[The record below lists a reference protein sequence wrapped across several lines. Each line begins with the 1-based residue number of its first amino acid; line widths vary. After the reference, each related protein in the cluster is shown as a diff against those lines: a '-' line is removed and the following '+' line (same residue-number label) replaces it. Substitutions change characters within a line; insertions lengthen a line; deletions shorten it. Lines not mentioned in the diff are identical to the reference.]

1 MRRRSR
7 ALFDREIRWALG
19 FVRPYAKRL
28 VLVLALSLASTA
40 LSLYIPYLSKDLV
53 DTALLGRDGTALTR
67 IVALFAG
74 ITMLSFGLNVVSGMR
89 YTRASADILFDMRLA
104 LYRHLQRL
112 SPRFYARTP
121 IGDIMSRIN
130 NDIGEI
136 QRVVSE
142 SLLAWLGNIAYL
154 LGTVGILLWLDAR
167 LFLVSLAI
175 LPPCL
180 WALVRYRRR
189 LESITAELR
198 ERSAGIGSFLI
209 ETILGLKLT
218 VASNA
223 QRREQRR
230 FRRKNDAFIRTLM
243 SMRLLTYLAGG
254 LPGLI
259 LAGGVAVIFLYGGQR
274 VIAEAIT
281 MGTFVAFMAYQ
292 MRLLGPIQ
300 GLMGLYASLAT
311 ARVSLGRVHVIL
323 DTPVEVREAEAPV
336 HVEGLRGEGQVEAR
350 EAERPTGVA
359 GSASAEG
366 LGGEMRL
373 ERVSFSFGREEPVL
387 DGVDLVVGEGEVVAV
402 VGASGSGK
410 STIVDLLSRQ
420 LDPDAGRILLGG
432 RDLRALRLADV
443 RAAVVPVEQEPFLF
457 NTTVAENIRY
467 GRPDASDAE
476 VDAAARAAG
485 LDALL
490 ATLPDGLETQV
501 GEQGR
506 ELSAGQRQRVAVAR
520 AFLADPR
527 VLVLDEPTSSLDPA
541 SERALMEG
549 YQVVMRGR
557 TTILVSHRLA
567 LARRADRVVV
577 LEHGRIVEE
586 GTAAELLGRGGT
598 FARLFAGEGR

>member
-1 MRRRSR
+1 M
-7 ALFDREIRWALG
+7 
-19 FVRPYAKRL
+19 
-28 VLVLALSLASTA
+28 LALSLTGTA

-53 DTALLGRDGTALTR
+53 DTALLGRDSAALTR
-67 IVALFAG
+67 IVAMFAG
-74 ITMLSFGLNVVSGMR
+74 ITALSFGINVVAGLR
-89 YTRASADILFDMRLA
+89 YTRTSAEILFDMRLA

-121 IGDIMSRIN
+121 VGDIMSRIN

-142 SLLAWLGNIAYL
+142 SLLSWLGNSAYL
-154 LGTVGILLWLDAR
+154 LGTVGILIWLDAR
-167 LFLVSLAI
+167 LFLVSLAV

-180 WALVRYRRR
+180 WALVRYRKR
-189 LESITAELR
+189 LENITAELR
-198 ERSAGIGSFLI
+198 ERSAEIGSFLI
-209 ETILGLKLT
+209 ETILGVKLT

-230 FRRKNDAFIRTLM
+230 FRRKNDAFIRALM
-243 SMRLLTYLAGG
+243 SMRMLTYLAGG

-259 LAGGVAVIFLYGGQR
+259 LAGGVAIIFLYGGQR
-274 VIAEAIT
+274 VITEVIT

-323 DTPVEVREAEAPV
+323 DTPVQVRDP
-336 HVEGLRGEGQVEAR
+336 
-350 EAERPTGVA
+350 ERP
-359 GSASAEG
+359 ASAKG
-366 LGGEMRL
+366 LGGELRL
-373 ERVSFSFGREEPVL
+373 EGVSFSFGRAGAVL
-387 DGVDLVVGEGEVVAV
+387 DGVDLVIREGEVVAV

-420 LDPDAGRILLGG
+420 LDPDRGRILLGG
-432 RDLRALRLADV
+432 RDLRALRLEDV
-443 RAAVVPVEQEPFLF
+443 RARVVPVEQQPFLF
-457 NTTVAENIRY
+457 NTTIAENIRY
-467 GRPDASDAE
+467 GRPGASDGE
-476 VDAAARAAG
+476 VEAAARAVG
-485 LDALL
+485 LDAFL
-490 ATLPDGLETQV
+490 ATLPEGLETQV
-501 GEQGR
+501 GERGG
-506 ELSAGQRQRVAVAR
+506 ELSVGQRQRVAVAR

-541 SERALMEG
+541 SERELMEG
-549 YQVVMRGR
+549 YQAVMRGR

-577 LEHGRIVEE
+577 LERGRIVEE
-586 GTAAELLGRGGT
+586 GTAAELLGRRGA
-598 FARLFAGEGR
+598 FVRLFGGEGG

>member
-1 MRRRSR
+1 MGSAPDETPSAPAEVRSGR
-7 ALFDREIRWALG
+7 FLDREIRWALG
-19 FVRPYAKRL
+19 FVRPYARWL
-28 VLVLALSLASTA
+28 VLVLALSLAGTA
-40 LSLYIPYLSKDLV
+40 LSLYIPYLTRDLV
-53 DTALLGRDGTALTR
+53 DTALLGQDSAALTR

-74 ITMLSFGLNVVSGMR
+74 ITVVSFGLNVVAGLR
-89 YTRASADILFDMRLA
+89 YTRTSADILFDMRLA

-121 IGDIMSRIN
+121 VGDIMSRIN

-136 QRVVSE
+136 QRIVSE

-154 LGTVGILLWLDAR
+154 LGTVGILIWLDAR
-167 LFLVSLAI
+167 LFAVSLI
-175 LPPCL
+175 MLPPCL

-198 ERSAGIGSFLI
+198 ERSAEIGSFLI
-209 ETILGLKLT
+209 ETVLGLKLT

-230 FRRKNDAFIRTLM
+230 FRAKNDAFIEKLM

-259 LAGGVAVIFLYGGQR
+259 LAGGVAIIFLYGGQR
-274 VIAEAIT
+274 VISEAIT

-323 DTPVEVREAEAPV
+323 DTPVSVREPARPESA
-336 HVEGLRGEGQVEAR
+336 EGLRGE
-350 EAERPTGVA
+350 
-359 GSASAEG
+359 
-366 LGGEMRL
+366 LRL
-373 ERVSFSFGREEPVL
+373 EGVSFSFGRGEPVL

-457 NTTVAENIRY
+457 NTTIAENIRY

-476 VDAAARAAG
+476 VEATARAVG
-485 LDALL
+485 LDAFL
-490 ATLPDGLETQV
+490 ATLPDGLATRV

-520 AFLADPR
+520 AFLADPA

-549 YQVVMRGR
+549 YQVAMRGR

-577 LEHGRIVEE
+577 LARGRIVEE

-598 FARLFAGEGR
+598 FARLFGGEGG

>member
-1 MRRRSR
+1 M
-7 ALFDREIRWALG
+7 
-19 FVRPYAKRL
+19 
-28 VLVLALSLASTA
+28 LVLALSLAGTA

-53 DTALLGRDGTALTR
+53 DTALLGQDGAALTR

-74 ITMLSFGLNVVSGMR
+74 ITVVSFGLNVVAGLR
-89 YTRASADILFDMRLA
+89 YTRTSADILFDMRLA
-104 LYRHLQRL
+104 LYGHLQRL

-121 IGDIMSRIN
+121 VGDIMSRIN

-136 QRVVSE
+136 QRIVSE

-189 LESITAELR
+189 LESITSELR

-323 DTPVEVREAEAPV
+323 DTPVEVRDPARPESA
-336 HVEGLRGEGQVEAR
+336 EGLRGE
-350 EAERPTGVA
+350 
-359 GSASAEG
+359 
-366 LGGEMRL
+366 LRL
-373 ERVSFSFGREEPVL
+373 EGVSFSFGRGEPVL

-432 RDLRALRLADV
+432 RDLRALRLEAV
-443 RAAVVPVEQEPFLF
+443 RARVVAVEQEPFLF
-457 NTTVAENIRY
+457 NTTIAENIRY
-467 GRPDASDAE
+467 GRPGASDGE
-476 VDAAARAAG
+476 VEAAARAVG
-485 LDALL
+485 LDAFL
-490 ATLPDGLETQV
+490 ATLPDGLDTQV

-506 ELSAGQRQRVAVAR
+506 ELSVGQRQRVAVAR
-520 AFLADPR
+520 AFLADPA

-577 LEHGRIVEE
+577 LERGRIVEE
-586 GTAAELLGRGGT
+586 GTAAELLARHGT
-598 FARLFAGEGR
+598 FARLFGREGG

>member
-1 MRRRSR
+1 MK
-7 ALFDREIRWALG
+7 W
-19 FVRPYAKRL
+19 L
-28 VLVLALSLASTA
+28 VLVLGLSLASTG

-53 DTALLGRDGTALTR
+53 DTALLGQDSAALTR
-67 IVALFAG
+67 IVAMFAG
-74 ITMLSFGLNVVSGMR
+74 ISVLSFGINVVAGLR
-89 YTRASADILFDMRLA
+89 YTRTSAEILFDMRLA

-121 IGDIMSRIN
+121 VGDIMSRIN

-136 QRVVSE
+136 QRIVSE
-142 SLLAWLGNIAYL
+142 SLLSWLTSSAYL
-154 LGTVGILLWLDAR
+154 LGTVGILMWLDAR
-167 LFLVSLAI
+167 LFLISLAV

-198 ERSAGIGSFLI
+198 ERSARIGSFLI

-230 FRRKNDAFIRTLM
+230 FREKNDAFIRTLM
-243 SMRLLTYLAGG
+243 SMRMLTYLAGG

-259 LAGGVAVIFLYGGQR
+259 LAGGVAIIFLYGGQR
-274 VIAEAIT
+274 VISGAIT

-323 DTPVEVREAEAPV
+323 DTPVQVRDPEEPV
-336 HVEGLRGEGQVEAR
+336 
-350 EAERPTGVA
+350 
-359 GSASAEG
+359 SAEG
-366 LGGEMRL
+366 IGGEMRL
-373 ERVSFSFGREEPVL
+373 EGVSFSFGRAGAVL
-387 DGVDLVVGEGEVVAV
+387 DGIDLVVGEGEVVAV
-402 VGASGSGK
+402 VGTSGSGK

-420 LDPDAGRILLGG
+420 LDPDEGRILLGG
-432 RDLRALRLADV
+432 RDLRALRLKDV
-443 RAAVVPVEQEPFLF
+443 RASVVPVEQEPFLF
-457 NTTVAENIRY
+457 NTTIAENIRY
-467 GRPDASDAE
+467 GRPGASDAE
-476 VDAAARAAG
+476 VEAAARATG
-485 LDALL
+485 LDAFL

-501 GEQGR
+501 GERGG
-506 ELSAGQRQRVAVAR
+506 ELSVGQRQRIAVAR

-541 SERALMEG
+541 SERELMEG
-549 YQVVMRGR
+549 YQAVMRGR

-577 LEHGRIVEE
+577 LERGRIVEE
-586 GTAAELLGRGGT
+586 GTAAGLLGRGGA
-598 FARLFAGEGR
+598 FARLFGGEGG

>member
-1 MRRRSR
+1 
-7 ALFDREIRWALG
+7 
-19 FVRPYAKRL
+19 
-28 VLVLALSLASTA
+28 VLALSLAGTA
-40 LSLYIPYLSKDLV
+40 LSLCIPYLTRDLV
-53 DTALLGRDGTALTR
+53 DTALLGQDSAALTR

-74 ITMLSFGLNVVSGMR
+74 ITVVSFGLNVVAGLR
-89 YTRASADILFDMRLA
+89 YTRTSADILFDMRLA

-121 IGDIMSRIN
+121 VGDIMSRIN

-136 QRVVSE
+136 QRIVSE

-154 LGTVGILLWLDAR
+154 LGTVGILIWLDAR
-167 LFLVSLAI
+167 LFAVSLI
-175 LPPCL
+175 MLPPCL

-198 ERSAGIGSFLI
+198 ERSAEIGSFLI
-209 ETILGLKLT
+209 ETVLGLKLT

-230 FRRKNDAFIRTLM
+230 FRAKNDAFIEKLM

-259 LAGGVAVIFLYGGQR
+259 LAGGVAIIFLYGGQR
-274 VIAEAIT
+274 VISEAIT

-323 DTPVEVREAEAPV
+323 DTPVSVREPD
-336 HVEGLRGEGQVEAR
+336 
-350 EAERPTGVA
+350 RPESVQ
-359 GSASAEG
+359 G
-366 LGGEMRL
+366 LGGELRL
-373 ERVSFSFGREEPVL
+373 ERVSFSFGRGDPVL
-387 DGVDLVVGEGEVVAV
+387 DGVDLAVGEGEVVAV

-420 LDPDAGRILLGG
+420 LDPDAGRILLGD
-432 RDLRALRLADV
+432 RDLRALRLQDV
-443 RAAVVPVEQEPFLF
+443 RARVVAVEQEPFLF
-457 NTTVAENIRY
+457 NTTIAENIRY
-467 GRPDASDAE
+467 GRPRASDPE
-476 VDAAARAAG
+476 VAAAARAVG
-485 LDALL
+485 LDAFL
-490 ATLPDGLETQV
+490 AGLPDGLETRV
-501 GEQGR
+501 GERGR
-506 ELSAGQRQRVAVAR
+506 ELSVGQRQRVAVAR
-520 AFLADPR
+520 AFLADPA

-549 YQVVMRGR
+549 YQAVMRGR
-557 TTILVSHRLA
+557 TTILVSHRLE

-577 LEHGRIVEE
+577 LERGRIVEE
-586 GTAAELLGRGGT
+586 GTASELLGRGGT
-598 FARLFAGEGR
+598 FARLFGEEGG

>member
-7 ALFDREIRWALG
+7 ALFDREVRWALG
-19 FVRPYAKRL
+19 FVRPYAKWL

-53 DTALLGRDGTALTR
+53 DTALLGQDGGALTR

-74 ITMLSFGLNVVSGMR
+74 ITVVSFGLNVVAGMR
-89 YTRASADILFDMRLA
+89 YTRTSADILFDMRLA

-142 SLLAWLGNIAYL
+142 SLLSWLGNIAYL

-189 LESITAELR
+189 LESVTAELR

-223 QRREQRR
+223 QRREQKR

-323 DTPVEVREAEAPV
+323 DTPVDVRDPERPV
-336 HVEGLRGEGQVEAR
+336 HVEELRGEGKVQAR
-350 EAERPTGVA
+350 EPGAPAPGER
-359 GSASAEG
+359 

-373 ERVSFSFGREEPVL
+373 EGVSFSFGRGDPVL

-420 LDPDAGRILLGG
+420 LDPDAGRILLRG

-457 NTTVAENIRY
+457 NTTIAENIRY

-476 VDAAARAAG
+476 VAAAARAVG
-485 LDALL
+485 LDAFLT
-490 ATLPDGLETQV
+490 TLPDGLETRV

-520 AFLADPR
+520 AFLADPA

-549 YQVVMRGR
+549 YQAVMRGR

-577 LEHGRIVEE
+577 LERGRIVEE
-586 GTAAELLGRGGT
+586 GTAAELPGRRGA
-598 FARLFAGEGR
+598 FARLFRGEGG

>member
-1 MRRRSR
+1 M
-7 ALFDREIRWALG
+7 
-19 FVRPYAKRL
+19 
-28 VLVLALSLASTA
+28 LVLALSLAGTA

-53 DTALLGRDGTALTR
+53 DTALLGQDGAALTR

-74 ITMLSFGLNVVSGMR
+74 ITVVSFGLNVVAGLR
-89 YTRASADILFDMRLA
+89 YTRTSADILFDMRLA
-104 LYRHLQRL
+104 LYGHLQRL

-121 IGDIMSRIN
+121 VGDIMSRIN

-136 QRVVSE
+136 QRIVSE

-189 LESITAELR
+189 LESITSELR

-323 DTPVEVREAEAPV
+323 DTPVEVRDPARPESA
-336 HVEGLRGEGQVEAR
+336 EGLRGE
-350 EAERPTGVA
+350 
-359 GSASAEG
+359 
-366 LGGEMRL
+366 LRL
-373 ERVSFSFGREEPVL
+373 EGVSFSFGRGEPVL

-432 RDLRALRLADV
+432 RDLRALRLEAV
-443 RAAVVPVEQEPFLF
+443 RARVVAVEQEPFLF
-457 NTTVAENIRY
+457 NTTIAENIRY
-467 GRPDASDAE
+467 GRPGASDGE
-476 VDAAARAAG
+476 VEAAARAVG
-485 LDALL
+485 LDAFL
-490 ATLPDGLETQV
+490 ATLPDGLDTQV

-506 ELSAGQRQRVAVAR
+506 ELSVGQRQRVAVAR
-520 AFLADPR
+520 AFLADPA

-577 LEHGRIVEE
+577 LERGRIVEE
-586 GTAAELLGRGGT
+586 GTAAELLGRHGT
-598 FARLFAGEGR
+598 FARLFGGEGG

>member
-7 ALFDREIRWALG
+7 ALFDREVRWALG
-19 FVRPYAKRL
+19 FVRPYAKWL

-53 DTALLGRDGTALTR
+53 DTALLGQDGGALTR

-74 ITMLSFGLNVVSGMR
+74 ITVVSFGLNVVAGMR
-89 YTRASADILFDMRLA
+89 YTRTSADILFDMRLA

-142 SLLAWLGNIAYL
+142 SLLSWLGNIAYL

-189 LESITAELR
+189 LESVTAELR

-223 QRREQRR
+223 QRREQKR

-323 DTPVEVREAEAPV
+323 DTPVDVRDPERPV
-336 HVEGLRGEGQVEAR
+336 HVEELRGEGKLQAR
-350 EAERPTGVA
+350 EPGAPAPGER
-359 GSASAEG
+359 

-373 ERVSFSFGREEPVL
+373 EGVSFSFGRGEPVL

-432 RDLRALRLADV
+432 RDLCALRLADV

-457 NTTVAENIRY
+457 NTTIAENIRY
-467 GRPDASDAE
+467 GRPGASDAE
-476 VDAAARAAG
+476 VAAAARAVG
-485 LDALL
+485 LDAFLT
-490 ATLPDGLETQV
+490 TLPDGLETLV

-520 AFLADPR
+520 AFLADPA

-549 YQVVMRGR
+549 YQAVMRGR

-577 LEHGRIVEE
+577 LERGRIVEE
-586 GTAAELLGRGGT
+586 GTAAELPGRRGA
-598 FARLFAGEGR
+598 FARLFRGEGG

>member
-1 MRRRSR
+1 M
-7 ALFDREIRWALG
+7 
-19 FVRPYAKRL
+19 
-28 VLVLALSLASTA
+28 LALSLAGTA

-53 DTALLGRDGTALTR
+53 DTALLGQDGAALTR

-74 ITMLSFGLNVVSGMR
+74 ITVVSFGLNVVAGLR
-89 YTRASADILFDMRLA
+89 YTRTSADILFDMRLA
-104 LYRHLQRL
+104 LYGHLQRL

-121 IGDIMSRIN
+121 VGDIMSRIN

-136 QRVVSE
+136 QRIVSE

-323 DTPVEVREAEAPV
+323 DTPVEVRDPARPESA
-336 HVEGLRGEGQVEAR
+336 EGLRGE
-350 EAERPTGVA
+350 
-359 GSASAEG
+359 
-366 LGGEMRL
+366 LRL
-373 ERVSFSFGREEPVL
+373 EGVSFSFGRGEHVL

-432 RDLRALRLADV
+432 RDLRALRLEAV
-443 RAAVVPVEQEPFLF
+443 RARVVAVEQEPFLF
-457 NTTVAENIRY
+457 NTTIAANIRY
-467 GRPDASDAE
+467 GRPGASDGE
-476 VDAAARAAG
+476 VEAAARAVG
-485 LDALL
+485 LDAFL
-490 ATLPDGLETQV
+490 ATLPDGLDTQV

-506 ELSAGQRQRVAVAR
+506 ELSVGQRQRVAVAR
-520 AFLADPR
+520 AFLADPA

-577 LEHGRIVEE
+577 LERGRIAEE
-586 GTAAELLGRGGT
+586 GTAAELLGRHGT
-598 FARLFAGEGR
+598 FARLFGGEVG

>member
-7 ALFDREIRWALG
+7 ALFDREVRWALG
-19 FVRPYAKRL
+19 FVRPYARWL

-53 DTALLGRDGTALTR
+53 DTALLGQDGGALTR

-74 ITMLSFGLNVVSGMR
+74 ITVVSFGLNVVAGMR
-89 YTRASADILFDMRLA
+89 YTRTSADILFDMRLA

-142 SLLAWLGNIAYL
+142 SLLSWLGNIAYL

-189 LESITAELR
+189 LESVTAELR

-223 QRREQRR
+223 QRREQKR

-323 DTPVEVREAEAPV
+323 DTPVDVRDPERPV
-336 HVEGLRGEGQVEAR
+336 HVEGMRGEGKVQAR
-350 EAERPTGVA
+350 EPGAPAPGER
-359 GSASAEG
+359 

-373 ERVSFSFGREEPVL
+373 EGVSFSFGRGDPVL

-457 NTTVAENIRY
+457 NTTIAENIRY
-467 GRPDASDAE
+467 GRPGAADAE
-476 VDAAARAAG
+476 VVAAARAVG
-485 LDALL
+485 LDAFLT
-490 ATLPDGLETQV
+490 TLPDGLETLV

-520 AFLADPR
+520 AFLADPA

-549 YQVVMRGR
+549 YQAVMRGC

-577 LEHGRIVEE
+577 LERGRIVEE
-586 GTAAELLGRGGT
+586 GTAAELPGRRGA
-598 FARLFAGEGR
+598 FARLFRGEGG

>member
-1 MRRRSR
+1 M
-7 ALFDREIRWALG
+7 
-19 FVRPYAKRL
+19 
-28 VLVLALSLASTA
+28 LALSLAGTG
-40 LSLYIPYLSKDLV
+40 LSLFIPYLTKDLV
-53 DTALLGRDGTALTR
+53 DTALLGRDQAALTR

-74 ITMLSFGLNVVSGMR
+74 ITVLSFGLNVVAGLR
-89 YTRASADILFDMRLA
+89 YTRTSANILFDMRLA

-121 IGDIMSRIN
+121 LGDIMSRIN

-142 SLLAWLGNIAYL
+142 SLLAWLGNSAYL
-154 LGTVGILLWLDAR
+154 LGTVGILIWLDAR
-167 LFLVSLAI
+167 LFLVSLAM

-189 LESITAELR
+189 LDRITAELR
-198 ERSAGIGSFLI
+198 ERSAEIGSFLI

-230 FRRKNDAFIRTLM
+230 FREKNDGFIRTLM

-259 LAGGVAVIFLYGGQR
+259 LAGGVAIIFLYGGRR
-274 VIAEAIT
+274 VISEAIT

-323 DTPVEVREAEAPV
+323 DTPVRVLDP
-336 HVEGLRGEGQVEAR
+336 
-350 EAERPTGVA
+350 ERPER
-359 GSASAEG
+359 AEG

-373 ERVSFSFGREEPVL
+373 EGVSFSFGRGEPVL
-387 DGVDLVVGEGEVVAV
+387 DGVDLVVGEGEVVAI

-420 LDPDAGRILLGG
+420 LDPDRGRILLGG
-432 RDLRALRLADV
+432 RDLRALRLRDV

-457 NTTVAENIRY
+457 NATIAENIRY
-467 GRPDASDAE
+467 GRPGASDAE
-476 VDAAARAAG
+476 VESAARAVG
-485 LDALL
+485 LDVFV
-490 ATLPDGLETQV
+490 ATLPESLGTRV

-506 ELSAGQRQRVAVAR
+506 ELSAGQRQRIAVAR
-520 AFLADPR
+520 AFLANPR
-527 VLVLDEPTSSLDPA
+527 VLVLDEPTASLDPA
-541 SERALMEG
+541 SERELIEG
-549 YQVVMRGR
+549 YRAVMRGR

-577 LEHGRIVEE
+577 LERGRIVEE
-586 GTAAELLGRGGT
+586 GAAEELLARRGA
-598 FARLFAGEGR
+598 FARLFGGEGG

>member
-1 MRRRSR
+1 M
-7 ALFDREIRWALG
+7 LG
-19 FVRPYAKRL
+19 
-28 VLVLALSLASTA
+28 LSLAGTA
-40 LSLYIPYLSKDLV
+40 LSLYIPYLTRDLV
-53 DTALLGRDGTALTR
+53 DTALLGQDSAALTR

-74 ITMLSFGLNVVSGMR
+74 ITAVSFGFNVVAGLR
-89 YTRASADILFDMRLA
+89 YTRTSADILFDMRLA

-121 IGDIMSRIN
+121 VGDIMSRIN

-136 QRVVSE
+136 QRIVSE

-154 LGTVGILLWLDAR
+154 LGTVGILIWLDAR
-167 LFLVSLAI
+167 LFAVSLI
-175 LPPCL
+175 MLPPCL

-198 ERSAGIGSFLI
+198 ERSAEIGSFLI
-209 ETILGLKLT
+209 ETVLGLKLT

-230 FRRKNDAFIRTLM
+230 FRAKNDAFIEKLM

-259 LAGGVAVIFLYGGQR
+259 LAGGVAIIFLYGGQR
-274 VIAEAIT
+274 VISEAIT

-323 DTPVEVREAEAPV
+323 DTPIQVRDPERPESAQ
-336 HVEGLRGEGQVEAR
+336 GLRGE
-350 EAERPTGVA
+350 
-359 GSASAEG
+359 
-366 LGGEMRL
+366 LRL
-373 ERVSFSFGREEPVL
+373 EGVSFSFGRGEPVL

-432 RDLRALRLADV
+432 RDLRALRLRDV
-443 RAAVVPVEQEPFLF
+443 RARMVAVEQEPFLF
-457 NTTVAENIRY
+457 NTTIAENIRY

-476 VDAAARAAG
+476 VEAAARAVG
-485 LDALL
+485 LDAFL
-490 ATLPDGLETQV
+490 ATLPDGLATRV

-520 AFLADPR
+520 AFLADPA

-577 LEHGRIVEE
+577 LARGRIVEE
-586 GTAAELLGRGGT
+586 GTASKLLGRGGT
-598 FARLFAGEGR
+598 FARLFGGEGG

>member
-1 MRRRSR
+1 M
-7 ALFDREIRWALG
+7 
-19 FVRPYAKRL
+19 
-28 VLVLALSLASTA
+28 LALSLAGTA

-53 DTALLGRDGTALTR
+53 DTALLGQDGAALTR

-74 ITMLSFGLNVVSGMR
+74 ITVVSFGLNVVAGLR
-89 YTRASADILFDMRLA
+89 YTRTSADILFDMRLA
-104 LYRHLQRL
+104 LYGHLQRL

-121 IGDIMSRIN
+121 VGDIMSRIN

-136 QRVVSE
+136 QRIVSE

-189 LESITAELR
+189 LESITSELR

-323 DTPVEVREAEAPV
+323 DTPVEVRDPARPESA
-336 HVEGLRGEGQVEAR
+336 EGLRGE
-350 EAERPTGVA
+350 
-359 GSASAEG
+359 
-366 LGGEMRL
+366 LRL
-373 ERVSFSFGREEPVL
+373 EGVSFSFGRGEPVL

-432 RDLRALRLADV
+432 RDLRALRLEAV
-443 RAAVVPVEQEPFLF
+443 RARVVAVEQEPFLF
-457 NTTVAENIRY
+457 NTTIAENIRY
-467 GRPDASDAE
+467 GRPGASDGE
-476 VDAAARAAG
+476 VEAAARAVG
-485 LDALL
+485 LDAFL
-490 ATLPDGLETQV
+490 ATLPDGLDTQV

-506 ELSAGQRQRVAVAR
+506 ELSVGQRQRVAVAR
-520 AFLADPR
+520 AFLADPA

-577 LEHGRIVEE
+577 LERGRIVEE
-586 GTAAELLGRGGT
+586 GTAAELLARHGT
-598 FARLFAGEGR
+598 FARLFGREGG

>member
-1 MRRRSR
+1 MK
-7 ALFDREIRWALG
+7 W
-19 FVRPYAKRL
+19 L
-28 VLVLALSLASTA
+28 VLVLGLSLASTG

-53 DTALLGRDGTALTR
+53 DTALLGQDSAALTR
-67 IVALFAG
+67 IVAMFAG
-74 ITMLSFGLNVVSGMR
+74 ISVLSFGINVVAGLR
-89 YTRASADILFDMRLA
+89 YTRTSAEILFDMRLA

-121 IGDIMSRIN
+121 VGDIMSRIN

-136 QRVVSE
+136 QRIVSE
-142 SLLAWLGNIAYL
+142 SLLSWLTSSAYL
-154 LGTVGILLWLDAR
+154 LGTVGILMWLDAR
-167 LFLVSLAI
+167 LFLISLAV

-198 ERSAGIGSFLI
+198 ERSARIGSFLI

-230 FRRKNDAFIRTLM
+230 FREKNDAFIRTLM
-243 SMRLLTYLAGG
+243 SMRMLTYLAGG

-259 LAGGVAVIFLYGGQR
+259 LAGGVAIIFLYGGQR
-274 VIAEAIT
+274 VISGAIT

-323 DTPVEVREAEAPV
+323 DTPVQVRDPEEPV
-336 HVEGLRGEGQVEAR
+336 
-350 EAERPTGVA
+350 
-359 GSASAEG
+359 SAEG
-366 LGGEMRL
+366 IGGEMRL
-373 ERVSFSFGREEPVL
+373 EGVSFSFGRAGAVL
-387 DGVDLVVGEGEVVAV
+387 DGIDLVVGEGEVVAV
-402 VGASGSGK
+402 VGTSGSGK

-420 LDPDAGRILLGG
+420 LDPDQGRILLGG
-432 RDLRALRLADV
+432 CDLRTLRLRDV
-443 RAAVVPVEQEPFLF
+443 RASVVPVEQEPFLF
-457 NTTVAENIRY
+457 NTTIAENIRY
-467 GRPDASDAE
+467 GRPGASDGE
-476 VDAAARAAG
+476 VEVAARATG
-485 LDALL
+485 LDHFL
-490 ATLPDGLETQV
+490 ATLPEGLQTGV
-501 GEQGR
+501 GEHGR
-506 ELSAGQRQRVAVAR
+506 ELSTGQRQRIAVAR
-520 AFLADPR
+520 AFLADPL

-541 SERALMEG
+541 SERELMEG
-549 YQVVMRGR
+549 YQAVMRGR

-577 LEHGRIVEE
+577 LERGRIVEE
-586 GTAAELLGRGGT
+586 GTAAGLLGRGGA
-598 FARLFAGEGR
+598 FARLFGGEGG

>member
-1 MRRRSR
+1 M
-7 ALFDREIRWALG
+7 
-19 FVRPYAKRL
+19 
-28 VLVLALSLASTA
+28 LALSLAGTA

-53 DTALLGRDGTALTR
+53 DTALLGQDGAALTR

-74 ITMLSFGLNVVSGMR
+74 ITVVSFGLNVVAGLR
-89 YTRASADILFDMRLA
+89 YTRTSADILFDMRLA
-104 LYRHLQRL
+104 LYGHLQRL

-121 IGDIMSRIN
+121 VGDIMSRIN

-136 QRVVSE
+136 QRIVSE

-323 DTPVEVREAEAPV
+323 DTPVEVRDPARPESA
-336 HVEGLRGEGQVEAR
+336 EGLRGE
-350 EAERPTGVA
+350 
-359 GSASAEG
+359 
-366 LGGEMRL
+366 LRL
-373 ERVSFSFGREEPVL
+373 EGVSFSFGRGEPVL

-432 RDLRALRLADV
+432 RDLRALRLEAV
-443 RAAVVPVEQEPFLF
+443 RARVVAVEQEPFLF
-457 NTTVAENIRY
+457 NTTIAENIRY
-467 GRPDASDAE
+467 GRPGASDGE
-476 VDAAARAAG
+476 VEAAARAVG
-485 LDALL
+485 LDAFL
-490 ATLPDGLETQV
+490 ATLPDGLDTQV

-506 ELSAGQRQRVAVAR
+506 ELSVGQRQRVAVAR
-520 AFLADPR
+520 AFLADPA

-577 LEHGRIVEE
+577 LERGRIVEE
-586 GTAAELLGRGGT
+586 GTAAELLARQGT
-598 FARLFAGEGR
+598 FARLFGREGG

>member
-1 MRRRSR
+1 MK
-7 ALFDREIRWALG
+7 W
-19 FVRPYAKRL
+19 L
-28 VLVLALSLASTA
+28 VLVLGLSLASTG

-53 DTALLGRDGTALTR
+53 DTALLGQDSAALTR
-67 IVALFAG
+67 IVAMFAG
-74 ITMLSFGLNVVSGMR
+74 ISVLSFGINVVAGLR
-89 YTRASADILFDMRLA
+89 YTRTSAEILFDMRLA

-121 IGDIMSRIN
+121 VGDIMSRIN

-136 QRVVSE
+136 QRIVSE
-142 SLLAWLGNIAYL
+142 SLLSWLTSSAYL
-154 LGTVGILLWLDAR
+154 LGTVGILMWLDAR
-167 LFLVSLAI
+167 LFLISLAV

-198 ERSAGIGSFLI
+198 ERSARIGSFLI

-230 FRRKNDAFIRTLM
+230 FREKNDAFIRTLM
-243 SMRLLTYLAGG
+243 SMRMLTYLAGG

-259 LAGGVAVIFLYGGQR
+259 LAGGVAIIFLYGGQR
-274 VIAEAIT
+274 VISGAIT

-323 DTPVEVREAEAPV
+323 DTPVQVRDPEEPV
-336 HVEGLRGEGQVEAR
+336 
-350 EAERPTGVA
+350 
-359 GSASAEG
+359 SAEG
-366 LGGEMRL
+366 IGGEMRL
-373 ERVSFSFGREEPVL
+373 EGVSFSFGRAGAVL
-387 DGVDLVVGEGEVVAV
+387 DGIDLVVGEGEVVAV
-402 VGASGSGK
+402 VGTSGSGK

-420 LDPDAGRILLGG
+420 LDPDQGRILLGG
-432 RDLRALRLADV
+432 CDLRTLRLRDV
-443 RAAVVPVEQEPFLF
+443 RASVVPVEQEPFLF
-457 NTTVAENIRY
+457 NTTIAENIRY
-467 GRPDASDAE
+467 GCPGASDGE
-476 VDAAARAAG
+476 VEVAARATG
-485 LDALL
+485 LDAFL
-490 ATLPDGLETQV
+490 ATLPEGLQTGV
-501 GEQGR
+501 GEHGR
-506 ELSAGQRQRVAVAR
+506 ELSTGQRQRIAVAR
-520 AFLADPR
+520 AFLADPL

-541 SERALMEG
+541 SERELMEG
-549 YQVVMRGR
+549 YQAVMRGR

-577 LEHGRIVEE
+577 LERGRIVEE
-586 GTAAELLGRGGT
+586 GTAAGLLGRGGA
-598 FARLFAGEGR
+598 FARLFGGEGG

>member
-1 MRRRSR
+1 M
-7 ALFDREIRWALG
+7 
-19 FVRPYAKRL
+19 
-28 VLVLALSLASTA
+28 
-40 LSLYIPYLSKDLV
+40 
-53 DTALLGRDGTALTR
+53 
-67 IVALFAG
+67 
-74 ITMLSFGLNVVSGMR
+74 
-89 YTRASADILFDMRLA
+89 
-104 LYRHLQRL
+104 
-112 SPRFYARTP
+112 
-121 IGDIMSRIN
+121 
-130 NDIGEI
+130 
-136 QRVVSE
+136 
-142 SLLAWLGNIAYL
+142 
-154 LGTVGILLWLDAR
+154 
-167 LFLVSLAI
+167 
-175 LPPCL
+175 
-180 WALVRYRRR
+180 
-189 LESITAELR
+189 
-198 ERSAGIGSFLI
+198 
-209 ETILGLKLT
+209 
-218 VASNA
+218 ASNA

-323 DTPVEVREAEAPV
+323 DTPVEVRDP
-336 HVEGLRGEGQVEAR
+336 
-350 EAERPTGVA
+350 ERPV
-359 GSASAEG
+359 SAEG
-366 LGGEMRL
+366 LGGEVRL
-373 ERVSFSFGREEPVL
+373 EGVSFSFGRGEPVL

-457 NTTVAENIRY
+457 NTTIAENIRY
-467 GRPDASDAE
+467 GRPGASGAE
-476 VDAAARAAG
+476 VEAAAGAVG
-485 LDALL
+485 LDAFL
-490 ATLPDGLETQV
+490 ATLPDGLDTQV

-527 VLVLDEPTSSLDPA
+527 SAGARRTHLVARPGVGARADGGLPGRDAGPHDHPGLPPSRARPA
-541 SERALMEG
+541 
-549 YQVVMRGR
+549 GR
-557 TTILVSHRLA
+557 PGGGA
-567 LARRADRVVV
+567 GARADRR
-577 LEHGRIVEE
+577 G
-586 GTAAELLGRGGT
+586 GDGRGAAGAGRRLRPVVRGGGRL
-598 FARLFAGEGR
+598 ARSP

>member
-1 MRRRSR
+1 
-7 ALFDREIRWALG
+7 
-19 FVRPYAKRL
+19 
-28 VLVLALSLASTA
+28 
-40 LSLYIPYLSKDLV
+40 V
-53 DTALLGRDGTALTR
+53 DTALLGQDGAALTR

-74 ITMLSFGLNVVSGMR
+74 ITVVSFGLNVVSGMR
-89 YTRASADILFDMRLA
+89 YTRTSADILFDMRLA
-104 LYRHLQRL
+104 LYRHLQGL

-142 SLLAWLGNIAYL
+142 SLLSWLGNIAYL

-189 LESITAELR
+189 LESVTAELR

-323 DTPVEVREAEAPV
+323 DTPVDVRDPDAPV
-336 HVEGLRGEGQVEAR
+336 HVEGRAEAREPRAPVHVEGQVEAR
-350 EAERPTGVA
+350 EPGAPVAVEGLAGER
-359 GSASAEG
+359 

-373 ERVSFSFGREEPVL
+373 EGVSFSFGRGDPVL
-387 DGVDLVVGEGEVVAV
+387 DGVDLVVEQGDVVAV

-457 NTTVAENIRY
+457 NTTIAENIRY
-467 GRPDASDAE
+467 GRPDAPDAE
-476 VDAAARAAG
+476 VAAAARAVG
-485 LDALL
+485 LDAFLT
-490 ATLPDGLETQV
+490 TLPDGLDTLV

-506 ELSAGQRQRVAVAR
+506 ELSVGQRQRVAVAR
-520 AFLADPR
+520 AFLADPA

-549 YQVVMRGR
+549 YQAVMQGR

-577 LEHGRIVEE
+577 LERGRIVEE
-586 GTAAELLGRGGT
+586 GTAAELLGRHGT
-598 FARLFAGEGR
+598 FARLFGGEGVSGMGRSDGRDYR

>member
-1 MRRRSR
+1 M
-7 ALFDREIRWALG
+7 
-19 FVRPYAKRL
+19 
-28 VLVLALSLASTA
+28 LALSLTGTA

-53 DTALLGRDGTALTR
+53 DTALLGRDSAALTR
-67 IVALFAG
+67 IVAMFAG
-74 ITMLSFGLNVVSGMR
+74 ITALSFGINVVAGLR
-89 YTRASADILFDMRLA
+89 YTRTSAEILFDMRLA

-121 IGDIMSRIN
+121 VGDIMSRIN

-136 QRVVSE
+136 QRIVSE
-142 SLLAWLGNIAYL
+142 SLLSWLTSSAYL
-154 LGTVGILLWLDAR
+154 LGTVGILIWLDAR
-167 LFLVSLAI
+167 LFLVSLAV

-180 WALVRYRRR
+180 WALVRYRKR

-198 ERSAGIGSFLI
+198 ERSAEIGSFLI
-209 ETILGLKLT
+209 ETILGVKLT

-230 FRRKNDAFIRTLM
+230 FRRKNDAFIRALM
-243 SMRLLTYLAGG
+243 SMRMLTYLAGG

-259 LAGGVAVIFLYGGQR
+259 LAGGVAIIFLYGGQR
-274 VIAEAIT
+274 VITEVIT

-323 DTPVEVREAEAPV
+323 DTPVQVRDP
-336 HVEGLRGEGQVEAR
+336 
-350 EAERPTGVA
+350 ERP
-359 GSASAEG
+359 ASAEG
-366 LGGEMRL
+366 LGGELRL
-373 ERVSFSFGREEPVL
+373 EGVSFSFGRAGAVL
-387 DGVDLVVGEGEVVAV
+387 DGVDLVIREGEVVAV

-420 LDPDAGRILLGG
+420 LDPDRGRILLGG
-432 RDLRALRLADV
+432 RDLRALRLEDV
-443 RAAVVPVEQEPFLF
+443 RARVVPVEQQPFLF
-457 NTTVAENIRY
+457 NTTIAENIRY
-467 GRPDASDAE
+467 GRPGASDGE
-476 VDAAARAAG
+476 LEAAARAVG
-485 LDALL
+485 LDDFL
-490 ATLPDGLETQV
+490 ATLPEGLETQV
-501 GEQGR
+501 GERGG
-506 ELSAGQRQRVAVAR
+506 ELSVGQRQRVAVAR

-541 SERALMEG
+541 SERELMEG
-549 YQVVMRGR
+549 YQAVMRGR

-577 LEHGRIVEE
+577 LERGRIVEE
-586 GTAAELLGRGGT
+586 GTAAELLGRRGA
-598 FARLFAGEGR
+598 FARLFGGEGG

>member
-1 MRRRSR
+1 M
-7 ALFDREIRWALG
+7 RWALG
-19 FVRPYAKRL
+19 FVRPYARWL
-28 VLVLALSLASTA
+28 VLVLVVSLAGTA

-53 DTALLGRDGTALTR
+53 DTALLGQDSAALTR

-74 ITMLSFGLNVVSGMR
+74 ITVVSFGLNVVAGLR
-89 YTRASADILFDMRLA
+89 YTRTSAEILFDMRLA

-121 IGDIMSRIN
+121 VGDIMSRIN

-136 QRVVSE
+136 QRIVSE
-142 SLLAWLGNIAYL
+142 SLLAWLMNGAYL
-154 LGTVGILLWLDAR
+154 VGTVGMLLWLDAR
-167 LFLVSLAI
+167 LFLVSLAV

-189 LESITAELR
+189 LESITGELR
-198 ERSAGIGSFLI
+198 ERSAEIGSFLI

-230 FRRKNDAFIRTLM
+230 FRKKNDGFIRTLM

-259 LAGGVAVIFLYGGQR
+259 LAGGVAIVFLYGGQR
-274 VIAEAIT
+274 VITEAIS

-311 ARVSLGRVHVIL
+311 ARVSLGRVHAIL
-323 DTPVEVREAEAPV
+323 DTPVQVRDP
-336 HVEGLRGEGQVEAR
+336 
-350 EAERPTGVA
+350 ERPM
-359 GSASAEG
+359 SAAG
-366 LGGEMRL
+366 LGGELRL
-373 ERVSFSFGREEPVL
+373 ERVSFSFGREGTVL
-387 DGVDLVVGEGEVVAV
+387 DGVDLAVREGEVVAV

-420 LDPDAGRILLGG
+420 LDPDGGRILLGG
-432 RDLRALRLADV
+432 RDLRALRLEDV
-443 RAAVVPVEQEPFLF
+443 RAAVVPVEQAPFLF
-457 NTTVAENIRY
+457 NTTIAENIRY
-467 GRPDASDAE
+467 GRPGASDAE
-476 VDAAARAAG
+476 VEAAARAAG
-485 LDALL
+485 LDAFL

-506 ELSAGQRQRVAVAR
+506 ELSVGQRQRVAVAR
-520 AFLADPR
+520 AFLADPA

-541 SERALMEG
+541 SERDLMEG
-549 YQVVMRGR
+549 YQAVMRGR

-577 LEHGRIVEE
+577 LERGRIVEE
-586 GTAAELLGRGGT
+586 GTAAELLSRAGT
-598 FARLFAGEGR
+598 FARLFGGAGL

>member
-7 ALFDREIRWALG
+7 ALFDREVRWALG
-19 FVRPYAKRL
+19 FVRPYAKWL
-28 VLVLALSLASTA
+28 VLVLVLSLASTA

-53 DTALLGRDGTALTR
+53 DTALLGQDGGALTR

-74 ITMLSFGLNVVSGMR
+74 ITVLSFGLNVVSGMR
-89 YTRASADILFDMRLA
+89 YTRTSADILFDMRLA

-142 SLLAWLGNIAYL
+142 SLLSWLGNIAYL

-323 DTPVEVREAEAPV
+323 DTPVDVRDPEAPGP
-336 HVEGLRGEGQVEAR
+336 VER
-350 EAERPTGVA
+350 
-359 GSASAEG
+359 

-373 ERVSFSFGREEPVL
+373 EGVSFSFGRGDPVL
-387 DGVDLVVGEGEVVAV
+387 DGVDLAVGEGEVVAV

-432 RDLRALRLADV
+432 RDLRALRIADV

-457 NTTVAENIRY
+457 NTTIAENIRY
-467 GRPDASDAE
+467 GRPAASDAE
-476 VDAAARAAG
+476 VAAAARAVG
-485 LDALL
+485 LDAFL
-490 ATLPDGLETQV
+490 ATLPVGLETHV

-506 ELSAGQRQRVAVAR
+506 ELSAGQRQRIAVAR

-577 LEHGRIVEE
+577 LERGRIVEE
-586 GTAAELLGRGGT
+586 GTAAELLGRRGT
-598 FARLFAGEGR
+598 FARLFGGEGM

>member
-1 MRRRSR
+1 MK
-7 ALFDREIRWALG
+7 W
-19 FVRPYAKRL
+19 L
-28 VLVLALSLASTA
+28 VLVLGLSLASTG

-53 DTALLGRDGTALTR
+53 DTALLGQDSAALTR
-67 IVALFAG
+67 IVAMFAG
-74 ITMLSFGLNVVSGMR
+74 ISVLSFGINVVAGLR
-89 YTRASADILFDMRLA
+89 YTRTSAEILFDMRLA

-121 IGDIMSRIN
+121 VGDIMSRIN

-136 QRVVSE
+136 QRIVSE
-142 SLLAWLGNIAYL
+142 SLLSWLTSSAYL
-154 LGTVGILLWLDAR
+154 LGTVGILAWLDAR
-167 LFLVSLAI
+167 LFLISLAV

-198 ERSAGIGSFLI
+198 ERSARIGSFLI

-230 FRRKNDAFIRTLM
+230 FREKNDAFIRTLM
-243 SMRLLTYLAGG
+243 SMRMLTYLAGG

-259 LAGGVAVIFLYGGQR
+259 LAGGVAIIFLYGGQR
-274 VIAEAIT
+274 VISGAIT

-323 DTPVEVREAEAPV
+323 DTPVQVRDPEEPV
-336 HVEGLRGEGQVEAR
+336 
-350 EAERPTGVA
+350 
-359 GSASAEG
+359 SAEG
-366 LGGEMRL
+366 IGGEMRL
-373 ERVSFSFGREEPVL
+373 EGVSFSFGRAGAVL
-387 DGVDLVVGEGEVVAV
+387 DGIDLVVGEGEVVAV
-402 VGASGSGK
+402 VGTSGSGK

-420 LDPDAGRILLGG
+420 LDPDQGRILLGG
-432 RDLRALRLADV
+432 CDLRTLRLRDV
-443 RAAVVPVEQEPFLF
+443 RASVVPVEQEPFLF
-457 NTTVAENIRY
+457 NTTIAENIRY
-467 GRPDASDAE
+467 GCPGASDGE
-476 VDAAARAAG
+476 VEVAARATG
-485 LDALL
+485 LDAFL
-490 ATLPDGLETQV
+490 ATLPEGLQTGV
-501 GEQGR
+501 GEHGR
-506 ELSAGQRQRVAVAR
+506 ELSTGQRQRIAVAR
-520 AFLADPR
+520 AFLADPL

-541 SERALMEG
+541 SERELMEG
-549 YQVVMRGR
+549 YQAVMRGR

-577 LEHGRIVEE
+577 LERGRIVEE
-586 GTAAELLGRGGT
+586 GTAAGLLGRGGA
-598 FARLFAGEGR
+598 FARLFGGEGG

>member
-1 MRRRSR
+1 M
-7 ALFDREIRWALG
+7 
-19 FVRPYAKRL
+19 
-28 VLVLALSLASTA
+28 LALSLTGTA

-53 DTALLGRDGTALTR
+53 DTALLGRDSAALTR
-67 IVALFAG
+67 IVAMFAG
-74 ITMLSFGLNVVSGMR
+74 ITALSFGINVVAGLR
-89 YTRASADILFDMRLA
+89 YTRTSAEILFDMRLA

-121 IGDIMSRIN
+121 VGDIMSRIN

-136 QRVVSE
+136 QRIVSE
-142 SLLAWLGNIAYL
+142 SLLSWLTSSAYL
-154 LGTVGILLWLDAR
+154 LGTVGILIWLDAR
-167 LFLVSLAI
+167 LFLVSLAV

-180 WALVRYRRR
+180 WALVRYRKR

-198 ERSAGIGSFLI
+198 ERSAEIGSFLI
-209 ETILGLKLT
+209 ETILGVKLT

-230 FRRKNDAFIRTLM
+230 FRRKNDAFIRALM
-243 SMRLLTYLAGG
+243 SMRMLTYLAGG

-259 LAGGVAVIFLYGGQR
+259 LAGGVAIIFLYGGQR
-274 VIAEAIT
+274 VITEVIT

-323 DTPVEVREAEAPV
+323 DTPVQVRDP
-336 HVEGLRGEGQVEAR
+336 
-350 EAERPTGVA
+350 ERP
-359 GSASAEG
+359 ASAEG
-366 LGGEMRL
+366 LGGELRL
-373 ERVSFSFGREEPVL
+373 EGVSFSFGRAGAVL
-387 DGVDLVVGEGEVVAV
+387 DGVDLVIREGEVVAV

-420 LDPDAGRILLGG
+420 LDPDRGRILLGG
-432 RDLRALRLADV
+432 RDLRALRLEDV
-443 RAAVVPVEQEPFLF
+443 RARVVPVEQQPFLF
-457 NTTVAENIRY
+457 NTTIAENIRY
-467 GRPDASDAE
+467 GRPGASDGE
-476 VDAAARAAG
+476 LEAAARAVG
-485 LDALL
+485 LDDFL
-490 ATLPDGLETQV
+490 ATLPEGLETQV
-501 GEQGR
+501 GERGG
-506 ELSAGQRQRVAVAR
+506 ELSVGQRQRVAVAR

-541 SERALMEG
+541 SERELMEG

-577 LEHGRIVEE
+577 LERGRIVEE
-586 GTAAELLGRGGT
+586 GTAAELLGRRGA
-598 FARLFAGEGR
+598 FARLFGGEGG

>member
-7 ALFDREIRWALG
+7 ALFDREVRWALG
-19 FVRPYAKRL
+19 FVRPYAKWL

-53 DTALLGRDGTALTR
+53 DTALLGQDGGALTR

-74 ITMLSFGLNVVSGMR
+74 ITVVSFGLNVVAGMR
-89 YTRASADILFDMRLA
+89 YTRTSADILFDMRLA

-142 SLLAWLGNIAYL
+142 SLLSWLGNIAYL

-189 LESITAELR
+189 LESVTAELR

-223 QRREQRR
+223 QRREQKR

-323 DTPVEVREAEAPV
+323 DTPVDVRDPERPV
-336 HVEGLRGEGQVEAR
+336 HVEELRGEGKVQAR
-350 EAERPTGVA
+350 EPGAPAPGER
-359 GSASAEG
+359 

-373 ERVSFSFGREEPVL
+373 EGVSFSFGRGDPVL

-457 NTTVAENIRY
+457 NTTIAENIRY
-467 GRPDASDAE
+467 GRPGASDAQ
-476 VDAAARAAG
+476 VAAAARAVG
-485 LDALL
+485 LDAFLT
-490 ATLPDGLETQV
+490 TLPDGLETLV

-506 ELSAGQRQRVAVAR
+506 ELSTGQRQRVAVAR
-520 AFLADPR
+520 AFLADPA

-549 YQVVMRGR
+549 YQAVMRGR

-586 GTAAELLGRGGT
+586 GTAAELPGRRGA
-598 FARLFAGEGR
+598 FARLFRGEGG

>member
-1 MRRRSR
+1 
-7 ALFDREIRWALG
+7 
-19 FVRPYAKRL
+19 
-28 VLVLALSLASTA
+28 
-40 LSLYIPYLSKDLV
+40 
-53 DTALLGRDGTALTR
+53 
-67 IVALFAG
+67 
-74 ITMLSFGLNVVSGMR
+74 
-89 YTRASADILFDMRLA
+89 
-104 LYRHLQRL
+104 
-112 SPRFYARTP
+112 
-121 IGDIMSRIN
+121 
-130 NDIGEI
+130 
-136 QRVVSE
+136 
-142 SLLAWLGNIAYL
+142 
-154 LGTVGILLWLDAR
+154 
-167 LFLVSLAI
+167 
-175 LPPCL
+175 
-180 WALVRYRRR
+180 
-189 LESITAELR
+189 
-198 ERSAGIGSFLI
+198 
-209 ETILGLKLT
+209 
-218 VASNA
+218 
-223 QRREQRR
+223 
-230 FRRKNDAFIRTLM
+230 M

-323 DTPVEVREAEAPV
+323 DTLVEVREPEAPV
-336 HVEGLRGEGQVEAR
+336 HVEGLRGEGQAEVGEPEGPAGVE
-350 EAERPTGVA
+350 
-359 GSASAEG
+359 GSASADGSAEG
-366 LGGEMRL
+366 LSGEMRL
-373 ERVSFSFGREEPVL
+373 EGVSFSFGRGEPVL

-467 GRPDASDAE
+467 GRPGASGAE
-476 VDAAARAAG
+476 VEAAAGAVG
-485 LDALL
+485 LDAFL

-577 LEHGRIVEE
+577 LERGRIVEE
-586 GTAAELLGRGGT
+586 GTAAELRGRGGA
-598 FARLFAGEGR
+598 FARLFGGEGG

>member
-1 MRRRSR
+1 M
-7 ALFDREIRWALG
+7 
-19 FVRPYAKRL
+19 
-28 VLVLALSLASTA
+28 LALSLAGTA
-40 LSLYIPYLSKDLV
+40 LSLYIPYLTRDLV
-53 DTALLGRDGTALTR
+53 DTALLGRDSAALTR

-74 ITMLSFGLNVVSGMR
+74 ITVVSFALNVVAGLR
-89 YTRASADILFDMRLA
+89 YTRTSADILFDMRLA

-121 IGDIMSRIN
+121 VGDIMSRIN

-154 LGTVGILLWLDAR
+154 LGTTGILVWLDAR
-167 LFLVSLAI
+167 LFAVSLI
-175 LPPCL
+175 MLPPCL

-198 ERSAGIGSFLI
+198 ERSAEIGSFLI
-209 ETILGLKLT
+209 ETVLGLKLT

-230 FRRKNDAFIRTLM
+230 FRAKNDAFIEKLM

-259 LAGGVAVIFLYGGQR
+259 LAGGVAIIFLYGGQR
-274 VIAEAIT
+274 VISEAIT

-323 DTPVEVREAEAPV
+323 DTPVSVRET
-336 HVEGLRGEGQVEAR
+336 
-350 EAERPTGVA
+350 ERP
-359 GSASAEG
+359 ASAEG
-366 LGGEMRL
+366 LAGELRL
-373 ERVSFSFGREEPVL
+373 EGVSFSFGRGDPVL
-387 DGVDLVVGEGEVVAV
+387 DGVDLVVREGEVVAV

-432 RDLRALRLADV
+432 RDLRALRLRDV
-443 RAAVVPVEQEPFLF
+443 RARVVAVEQEPFLF
-457 NTTVAENIRY
+457 NTTIAENIRY
-467 GRPDASDAE
+467 GRPRASDAE
-476 VDAAARAAG
+476 VEAAARAVG
-485 LDALL
+485 LDAFL
-490 ATLPDGLETQV
+490 ATLPDGLATQV
-501 GEQGR
+501 GERGR

-520 AFLADPR
+520 AFLAAPA

-541 SERALMEG
+541 SESALMEG

-577 LEHGRIVEE
+577 LARGRIVEE
-586 GTAAELLGRGGT
+586 GTASELLDRGGT
-598 FARLFAGEGR
+598 FARLFGGEGG

>member
-1 MRRRSR
+1 M
-7 ALFDREIRWALG
+7 
-19 FVRPYAKRL
+19 
-28 VLVLALSLASTA
+28 LALSLAGTA

-53 DTALLGRDGTALTR
+53 DTALLGQDGAALTR

-74 ITMLSFGLNVVSGMR
+74 ITVVSFGLNVVAGLR
-89 YTRASADILFDMRLA
+89 YTRTSADILFDMRLA
-104 LYRHLQRL
+104 LYGHLQRL

-121 IGDIMSRIN
+121 VGDIMSRIN

-136 QRVVSE
+136 QRIVSE

-323 DTPVEVREAEAPV
+323 DTPVEVRDPARPESA
-336 HVEGLRGEGQVEAR
+336 EGLRGE
-350 EAERPTGVA
+350 
-359 GSASAEG
+359 
-366 LGGEMRL
+366 LRL
-373 ERVSFSFGREEPVL
+373 EGVSFSFGRGEPVL

-432 RDLRALRLADV
+432 RDLRALRLEAV
-443 RAAVVPVEQEPFLF
+443 RARVVAVEQEPFLF
-457 NTTVAENIRY
+457 NTTIAENIRY
-467 GRPDASDAE
+467 GRPGASDGE
-476 VDAAARAAG
+476 VEAAARAVG
-485 LDALL
+485 LDAFL
-490 ATLPDGLETQV
+490 ATLPDGLDTQV

-506 ELSAGQRQRVAVAR
+506 ELSVGQRQRVAVAR
-520 AFLADPR
+520 AFLADPA

-577 LEHGRIVEE
+577 LERGRIVEE
-586 GTAAELLGRGGT
+586 GTAAELLARHGT
-598 FARLFAGEGR
+598 FARLFGREGG

>member
-1 MRRRSR
+1 M
-7 ALFDREIRWALG
+7 FDREVRWALG
-19 FVRPYAKRL
+19 FVRPYAKWL

-53 DTALLGRDGTALTR
+53 DTALLGQDGGALTR

-74 ITMLSFGLNVVSGMR
+74 ITVVSFGLNVVAGMR
-89 YTRASADILFDMRLA
+89 YTRTSADILFDMRLA

-142 SLLAWLGNIAYL
+142 SLLSWLGNIAYL

-189 LESITAELR
+189 LESVTAELR

-223 QRREQRR
+223 QRREQKR

-323 DTPVEVREAEAPV
+323 DTPVDVRDPERPV
-336 HVEGLRGEGQVEAR
+336 HVEGLREEGQVEAR
-350 EAERPTGVA
+350 EPGAPVPAER
-359 GSASAEG
+359 

-373 ERVSFSFGREEPVL
+373 EGVSFSFGRGDPVL
-387 DGVDLVVGEGEVVAV
+387 DGVDLVVGEGEVLAV

-457 NTTVAENIRY
+457 NTTIAENIRY
-467 GRPDASDAE
+467 GRPGASGAE
-476 VDAAARAAG
+476 VAAAARAVG
-485 LDALL
+485 LDAFLT
-490 ATLPDGLETQV
+490 TLPDGLETLV

-520 AFLADPR
+520 AFLADPA

-549 YQVVMRGR
+549 YQAVMRGR

-577 LEHGRIVEE
+577 LERGRIVEE
-586 GTAAELLGRGGT
+586 GTAAELPGRRGA
-598 FARLFAGEGR
+598 FARLFRGEGG

>member
-1 MRRRSR
+1 MK
-7 ALFDREIRWALG
+7 W
-19 FVRPYAKRL
+19 L
-28 VLVLALSLASTA
+28 VLVLGLSLASTG

-53 DTALLGRDGTALTR
+53 DTALLGQDSAALTR
-67 IVALFAG
+67 IVAMFAG
-74 ITMLSFGLNVVSGMR
+74 ITVLSFGINVVAGLR
-89 YTRASADILFDMRLA
+89 YTRTSAEILFDMRLA

-121 IGDIMSRIN
+121 VGDIMSRIN

-136 QRVVSE
+136 QRIVSE
-142 SLLAWLGNIAYL
+142 SLLSWLTSSAYL

-167 LFLVSLAI
+167 LFLISLAV

-198 ERSAGIGSFLI
+198 ERSARIGSFLI

-230 FRRKNDAFIRTLM
+230 FREKNDAFIRTLM
-243 SMRLLTYLAGG
+243 SMRMLTYLAGG

-259 LAGGVAVIFLYGGQR
+259 LAGGVAIIFLSGGQR
-274 VIAEAIT
+274 VISGAIT

-323 DTPVEVREAEAPV
+323 DTPVQVRDPEEPV
-336 HVEGLRGEGQVEAR
+336 
-350 EAERPTGVA
+350 
-359 GSASAEG
+359 SAEG
-366 LGGEMRL
+366 IGGEMRL
-373 ERVSFSFGREEPVL
+373 EGVSFSFGRAGPVL
-387 DGVDLVVGEGEVVAV
+387 DGADLVVREGEVVAI

-420 LDPDAGRILLGG
+420 LDPDQGRILLGG
-432 RDLRALRLADV
+432 CDLRTLRLRDV
-443 RAAVVPVEQEPFLF
+443 RASVVPVEQEPFLF
-457 NTTVAENIRY
+457 NTTIAENIRY
-467 GRPDASDAE
+467 GRPGASDGE
-476 VDAAARAAG
+476 VEVAARATG
-485 LDALL
+485 LDHFL
-490 ATLPDGLETQV
+490 ATLPEGLQTGV
-501 GEQGR
+501 GEHGR
-506 ELSAGQRQRVAVAR
+506 ELSTGQRQRIAVAR
-520 AFLADPR
+520 AFLADPL

-541 SERALMEG
+541 SERELMEG
-549 YQVVMRGR
+549 YQAVMRGR

-577 LEHGRIVEE
+577 LERGRIVEE
-586 GTAAELLGRGGT
+586 GTAAGLLGRGGA
-598 FARLFAGEGR
+598 FARLFGGEGG

>member
-7 ALFDREIRWALG
+7 ALFDREVRWALG
-19 FVRPYAKRL
+19 FVRPYARSL

-53 DTALLGRDGTALTR
+53 DTALLGRDAGALTR

-74 ITMLSFGLNVVSGMR
+74 ITVLSFGLNVVSGMR
-89 YTRASADILFDMRLA
+89 YTRTSADILFDMRLA

-142 SLLAWLGNIAYL
+142 SLLSWLGSSAYL
-154 LGTVGILLWLDAR
+154 AGTVGILIWLDAR

-189 LESITAELR
+189 LERVTAELR

-230 FRRKNDAFIRTLM
+230 FREKNDAFIRTLM

-259 LAGGVAVIFLYGGQR
+259 LAGGVAIIFLYGGQR
-274 VIAEAIT
+274 VISEAIT

-323 DTPVEVREAEAPV
+323 DTPVQVRDP
-336 HVEGLRGEGQVEAR
+336 
-350 EAERPTGVA
+350 ERPE
-359 GSASAEG
+359 SAEG
-366 LGGEMRL
+366 LGGELRL
-373 ERVSFSFGREEPVL
+373 EGVSFSFGRGAPVL

-420 LDPDAGRILLGG
+420 LDPERGRILLGG
-432 RDLRALRLADV
+432 RDLRALRLEDV

-457 NTTVAENIRY
+457 NATIAENVRY
-467 GRPDASDAE
+467 GRPGASDAE
-476 VDAAARAAG
+476 VESAARAVG
-485 LDALL
+485 LDAFL
-490 ATLPDGLETQV
+490 ATLPDGLDTRV
-501 GEQGR
+501 GERGR

-541 SERALMEG
+541 SERELMEG
-549 YQVVMRGR
+549 YQAVMRGR

-567 LARRADRVVV
+567 LARRAGRVVV
-577 LEHGRIVEE
+577 LERGRIVEA
-586 GTAAELLGRGGT
+586 GTAEELLARRGA
-598 FARLFAGEGR
+598 FARLFGGERG